1 MDERIKAR
9 YIDPMVD
16 WSFKRL
22 FGSEVNKDI
31 LIEFLKV
38 IFPEHEIEDITY
50 IPAEQLGIMEDDRK
64 AVFDVICR
72 TKNGEEFIVEMQ
84 CATQKHFFERALY
97 YTSFPIMKQG
107 KKAQRD
113 EVTGVK
119 KEWDYELDGV
129 YFLGVL
135 NFRYEDDEL
144 IEHRYLL
151 REATTGKI
159 MTDKLKFIFVE
170 VEKFNKSEDELATDF
185 DKWLFI
191 LKNLS
196 KLLERPAALRDKIFS
211 RLFDVAEYASL
222 DNIDKQN
229 YVKAMTTAR
238 DTHNQIEYAKK
249 TGLEEGLVKGL
260 EKGRAEGR
268 AEGLEE
274 GLEKG
279 REDAKQLIAIN
290 FLKLGTPSEVVAMAT
305 GLSLEE
311 VEKLKTDAE

>member
-72 TKNGEEFIVEMQ
+72 TKEGKDFLVEMQ
-84 CATQKHFFERALY
+84 YAPQEHFFERALY

-113 EVTGVK
+113 EETGIRN
-119 KEWDYELDGV
+119 EWNYELDGV

-159 MTDKLKFIFVE
+159 MTDKLKFVFVE

-196 KLLERPAALRDKIFS
+196 KLLERPAALRDRIFS
-211 RLFDVAEYASL
+211 RIFDVAEYASL

-249 TGLEEGLVKGL
+249 TGLEEGLVKGF
-260 EKGRAEGR
+260 EKGR

-311 VEKLKTDAE
+311 VEKLKTNAE